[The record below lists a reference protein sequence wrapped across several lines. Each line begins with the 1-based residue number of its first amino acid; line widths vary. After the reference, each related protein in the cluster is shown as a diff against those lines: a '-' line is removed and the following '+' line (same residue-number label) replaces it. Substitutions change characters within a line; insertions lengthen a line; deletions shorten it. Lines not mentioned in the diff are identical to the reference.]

1 VHTHSQSRRPRRD
14 HDGTDALRSL
24 LLVLAEVHPM
34 SLRDGILWTETDDG
48 RWEGSSG
55 PDLVGVVSWSDRY
68 SVHSTGGEV
77 NGQHSTLDSAKAQ
90 LEGWMRWIDSTAG

>member
-1 VHTHSQSRRPRRD
+1 MRTHSSRRPRRNRGGFVAPGWLD
-14 HDGTDALRSL
+14 VVFVG
-24 LLVLAEVHPM
+24 VHPM
-34 SLRDGILWTETDDG
+34 SLRDGILWTETSNG

-55 PDLVGVVSWSDRY
+55 QDLVGVVSWSDSY

-90 LEGWMRWIDSTAG
+90 LEGWMRWVDFTDG

>member
-1 VHTHSQSRRPRRD
+1 MVR
-14 HDGTDALRSL
+14 
-24 LLVLAEVHPM
+24 AEVHPM
-34 SLRDGILWTETDDG
+34 SLHDGILWTETSNG

-55 PDLVGVVSWSDRY
+55 ADLVGVVSWSDRY
-68 SVHSTGGEV
+68 SVHSLGGEV